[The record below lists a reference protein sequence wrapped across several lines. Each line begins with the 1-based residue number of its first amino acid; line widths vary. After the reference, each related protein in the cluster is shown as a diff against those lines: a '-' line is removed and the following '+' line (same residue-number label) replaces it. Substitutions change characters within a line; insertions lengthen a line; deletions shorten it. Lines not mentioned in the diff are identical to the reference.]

1 MRSPVP
7 SLTDRRIGLLF
18 LIFVLA
24 LGAAFV
30 RAGWL
35 GAVRAPAL
43 KQAAA
48 TQQVQ
53 TVDLPA
59 PRGTITDRRGNILAV
74 SEAAS
79 DVSATP
85 YLVRD
90 QLRVANALAPLL
102 GREPADVLRK
112 LDTRSGFVYLARRLP
127 AAQANQIARLK
138 IEGITLTPSTL
149 RTYPRG
155 WTASQVIGSASE
167 EPGGGTGLEYGE
179 DRALRGQDGVRRI
192 VNDALGQAISIKDQT
207 PTVAG
212 RDVQLTL
219 DAALQDKVESVLEGV
234 GQLYRPRG
242 ATAIVM
248 NPQTSE
254 ILALANW
261 PRVDA
266 NDPGG
271 APAYA
276 NQNRAVGFNYE
287 PGSTFKAFTVAGA
300 LDDGTATPEKQYFL
314 PVELP
319 VADRILHDDHPR
331 GEETASVSQIIAES
345 SNIGT
350 VRIALDMG
358 ATRFSQWVDRFGFG
372 RATGVALP
380 GEERGIV
387 PTYDDYSG
395 SSIANLPIG
404 QGEAVTPMQM
414 MQAYAAIANG
424 GILRTP
430 RLIERVG
437 GVRQP
442 QARGRR
448 VISAQTSAQVRE
460 MLRGVLAAGGTAAE
474 AEIPGYDLAG
484 KTGTANKVD
493 DKTGEYSRSRYIAS
507 FMGFAPASDPK
518 LLISVVVDEPQGS
531 IYGGQVAAPAF
542 QKIAAWALP
551 YFGVRPN

>member
-1 MRSPVP
+1 MP
-7 SLTDRRIGLLF
+7 SLTDRRIGFLF
-18 LIFVLA
+18 LVFVLA

-53 TVDLPA
+53 TVELPA
-59 PRGTITDRRGNILAV
+59 PRGAITDRNGNYLAV

-90 QLRVANALAPLL
+90 QLRAANALAPLL
-102 GREPADVLRK
+102 GVEPADLLRK

-127 AAQANQIARLK
+127 AARANQVARLK
-138 IEGITLTPSTL
+138 LDGIALTPSSL

-155 WTASQVIGSASE
+155 WAASQLLGSASE
-167 EPGGGTGLEYGE
+167 EPGGGTGLEYSE
-179 DRALRGQDGVRRI
+179 DRVLRGQDGVRRI
-192 VNDALGQAISIKDQT
+192 VNDALGQAISTKDET
-207 PTVAG
+207 PTVPG
-212 RDVQLTL
+212 KDVQLTL
-219 DAALQDKVESVLEGV
+219 DAALQDRVESVLEGV
-234 GQLYRPRG
+234 GQLWRPRG

-266 NDPGG
+266 NNPGG

-276 NQNRAVGFNYE
+276 QQNRAVGFTYE

-300 LDDGTATPEKQYFL
+300 LDDGTATPDKTYYL
-314 PVELP
+314 PTELH
-319 VADRILHDDHPR
+319 VADRILHDDHAR
-331 GEETASVSQIIAES
+331 GEETATVAQILAES
-345 SNIGT
+345 SNIGA
-350 VRIALDMG
+350 VRVALDMG
-358 ATRFSQWVDRFGFG
+358 ARRFSQWVARFGFG
-372 RATGVALP
+372 RRTGVALP
-380 GEERGIV
+380 GEEIGLV

-404 QGEAVTPMQM
+404 QGQAVTPMQM

-424 GILRTP
+424 GILRPP
-430 RLIERVG
+430 RMIEKVG
-437 GVRQP
+437 GVP
-442 QARGRR
+442 VPAARGRR
-448 VISAQTSAQVRE
+448 ILSETSAAEVRE
-460 MLRGVLAAGGTAAE
+460 MLKGVLSAGGTAAE
-474 AEIPGYDLAG
+474 AAIPGYDLAG

-493 DKTGEYSRSRYIAS
+493 ADTGEYSRTRYIAS
-507 FMGFAPASDPK
+507 FMGFAPVRDPK
-518 LLISVVVDEPQGS
+518 LLVSVVVDEPQGS

-551 YFGVRPN
+551 YFGVQPN

>member
-1 MRSPVP
+1 MP

-53 TVDLPA
+53 TVELPA
-59 PRGTITDRRGNILAV
+59 PRGAITDRRGNYLAV

-90 QLRVANALAPLL
+90 KLRVAGQLAPIL
-102 GREPADVLRK
+102 GAEADDVLRK
-112 LDTRSGFVYLARRLP
+112 LSAGGGFVYLARRLP
-127 AAQANQIARLK
+127 SARANQISRLK
-138 IEGITLTPSTL
+138 IEGIALTPSSL
-149 RTYPRG
+149 RTYPRD
-155 WTASQVIGSASE
+155 WAASQVLGSSSE
-167 EPGGGTGLEYGE
+167 EPGGGSGLEYSE
-179 DRALRGQDGVRRI
+179 DRLLRGQDGVRRI
-192 VNDALGQAISIKDQT
+192 VNDALGQAISIRDVR
-207 PTVAG
+207 PTVPG
-212 RDVQLTL
+212 RDIKLTL
-219 DAALQDKVESVLEGV
+219 DAALQDRVESVLEGV
-234 GQLYRPRG
+234 GQLYRPRRG

-248 NPQTSE
+248 NPQTGE

-261 PRVDA
+261 PRTDA
-266 NDPGG
+266 NNPGG
-271 APAYA
+271 APGWA
-276 NQNRAVGFNYE
+276 NTNRAVGTTYE

-300 LDDGTATPEKQYFL
+300 LDDGTVTPDTQFYL
-314 PVELP
+314 PIELP
-319 VADRILHDDHPR
+319 VADRILHDDHAR
-331 GEETASVSQIIAES
+331 GEETASVSKIIAES

-350 VRIALDMG
+350 VKIALAMR
-358 ATRFSQWVDRFGFG
+358 ARRFSEWVDRFGFG
-372 RATGVALP
+372 RPTGVALP
-380 GEERGIV
+380 GEEQGIV

-430 RLIERVG
+430 RLIDAVG
-437 GVRQP
+437 GVRRP
-442 QARGRR
+442 EAHGRR
-448 VISAQTSAQVRE
+448 VISQRTAAEVRE

-493 DKTGEYSRSRYIAS
+493 ERTGEYSRSRYIAS
-507 FMGFAPASDPK
+507 FMGFAPARDPR

>member
-1 MRSPVP
+1 MP

-35 GAVRAPAL
+35 GAVKAPAL

-48 TQQVQ
+48 SQQVQ
-53 TVDLPA
+53 TIELPA
-59 PRGTITDRRGNILAV
+59 PRGAILDRRGSYLAV

-85 YLVRD
+85 YLVRQ
-90 QLRVANALAPLL
+90 QLSVANQLAPLL
-102 GREPADVLRK
+102 GVEPADVLRK
-112 LDTRSGFVYLARRLP
+112 LEKGGGFVYLARRLP
-127 AAQANQIARLK
+127 AEQANQIKRLG
-138 IEGITLTPSTL
+138 IEGITLTPSSL

-155 WTASQVIGSASE
+155 WSASQVLGSSSE
-167 EPGGGTGLEYGE
+167 EPGGGTGLEYGQ
-179 DRALRGQDGVRRI
+179 DATLRGRNGLRRV
-192 VNDALGQAISIKDQT
+192 VNDALGEPISIKDE
-207 PTVAG
+207 PRTVPG
-212 RDVQLTL
+212 RDVRLTL
-219 DAALQDKVESVLEGV
+219 DASLQDKVESVLEGV
-234 GQLYRPRG
+234 GQMWRPARG

-261 PRVDA
+261 PKVDA
-266 NDPGG
+266 NDPGS
-271 APAYA
+271 APGWA
-276 NQNRAVGFNYE
+276 NANRAVGITYE
-287 PGSTFKAFTVAGA
+287 PGSTFKAFTIAGA
-300 LDDGTATPEKQYFL
+300 LEDGTATPEKQYYL
-314 PVELP
+314 PIQLP

-331 GEETASVSQIIAES
+331 GEMSASVSQIIAES

-350 VRIALDMG
+350 VKVALDMG
-358 ATRFSQWVDRFGFG
+358 ARRFSQWVDRFGFG
-372 RATGVALP
+372 RPTGVALP
-380 GEERGIV
+380 GEEQGIV

-404 QGEAVTPMQM
+404 QGQAVTPMQM
-414 MQAYAAIANG
+414 MQAYSAVANG

-430 RLIERVG
+430 RLIDEVG
-437 GVRQP
+437 GVRVP
-442 QARGRR
+442 LDPGRR
-448 VISAQTSAQVRE
+448 VISEQTAAQVRE

-493 DKTGEYSRSRYIAS
+493 ARTGEYSRERYIAS

-518 LLISVVVDEPQGS
+518 LLIAVVVDEPQGS